1 MLISFAV
8 VFAVFF
14 AGLAVFKSRNNYC
27 TLIAAVLVLPAAKF
41 CSRLLCITFR
51 IKVQHR
57 HRKKPWKLLQERL
70 PAVTTAFFQ
79 TAKVRLVHRQLLSQ
93 TMPSARSTQE
103 EKADKTLFET
113 SLRDFLKN
121 EKLAANVTLYTD
133 EKTFLNRVR
142 GLAANFDDTD
152 KRSMDRMEWIT
163 HAMKNM
169 CL

>member
-1 MLISFAV
+1 MRSP
-8 VFAVFF
+8 
-14 AGLAVFKSRNNYC
+14 
-27 TLIAAVLVLPAAKF
+27 TLYY
-41 CSRLLCITFR
+41 FR

-70 PAVTTAFFQ
+70 PAVTTAFFSNSKSPIGTQ
-79 TAKVRLVHRQLLSQ
+79 AVVVTDNAVCAL
-93 TMPSARSTQE
+93 TQE

>member
-1 MLISFAV
+1 MIIGAKITTTGVLFRKAEIKATEGKIRNCALNTVVFPCCYDCVFSNSKSPIGTQAV
-8 VFAVFF
+8 VVTDNAVC
-14 AGLAVFKSRNNYC
+14 AL
-27 TLIAAVLVLPAAKF
+27 
-41 CSRLLCITFR
+41 
-51 IKVQHR
+51 
-57 HRKKPWKLLQERL
+57 
-70 PAVTTAFFQ
+70 
-79 TAKVRLVHRQLLSQ
+79 
-93 TMPSARSTQE
+93 TQE

>member
-1 MLISFAV
+1 MQHPFEQNFIN
-8 VFAVFF
+8 
-14 AGLAVFKSRNNYC
+14 GKWCR
-27 TLIAAVLVLPAAKF
+27 PA
-41 CSRLLCITFR
+41 
-51 IKVQHR
+51 
-57 HRKKPWKLLQERL
+57 
-70 PAVTTAFFQ
+70 
-79 TAKVRLVHRQLLSQ
+79 
-93 TMPSARSTQE
+93 
-103 EKADKTLFET
+103 TLFET